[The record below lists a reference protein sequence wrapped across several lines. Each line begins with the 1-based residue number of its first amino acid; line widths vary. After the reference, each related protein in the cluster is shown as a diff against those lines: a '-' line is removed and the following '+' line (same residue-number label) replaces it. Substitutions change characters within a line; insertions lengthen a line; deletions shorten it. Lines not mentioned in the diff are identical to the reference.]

1 MNSKIFFRRMTAVFT
16 VKTQRKRIS
25 SHLKNGTPTK
35 PIRYKLV
42 LHAKRVLLTRLSLL
56 LRDLL
61 SKIAFKIALKSTSAF
76 EIIRWVMFSLLRCL
90 LLLSPSWLLALN
102 FKSAFLLQRS
112 VGGKSSPARIDSRLL
127 NSGFLCLLFCFICM
141 RNRLRFADSK
151 RMKKQVS
158 SHE

>member
-1 MNSKIFFRRMTAVFT
+1 MTAVFT

-76 EIIRWVMFSLLRCL
+76 EIIR
-90 LLLSPSWLLALN
+90 
-102 FKSAFLLQRS
+102 
-112 VGGKSSPARIDSRLL
+112 
-127 NSGFLCLLFCFICM
+127 
-141 RNRLRFADSK
+141 
-151 RMKKQVS
+151 
-158 SHE
+158 